1 MAQHRGTYKPD
12 HQSPY
17 EVSRYQIES
26 FTKCP
31 ACFWMNRVKGIKFP
45 GMPGFL
51 LNTATDTL
59 LKKDF
64 DYYRQLQQPH
74 PFMIKNGLD
83 HLVPFQH
90 EDFEQWTKALQL
102 GFRTEHPS
110 TNLIIGGGLDDVWHD
125 RANDQLFIVDY
136 KSTASRANEDKTA
149 LAAITLEGAYKKG
162 YKRQMEIYQWI
173 MRQNEFNVSD
183 TVYFVY
189 VNGDQHFEDGM
200 LKNEA
205 DHAVMRF
212 DVQLIEYQGDDSWIE
227 ETIVK
232 LKECLDQDHCPDHA
246 TSGFGPKGDK
256 QCEYATLF
264 DGMRNNSQYIPQI

>member
-1 MAQHRGTYKPD
+1 
-12 HQSPY
+12 
-17 EVSRYQIES
+17 
-26 FTKCP
+26 
-31 ACFWMNRVKGIKFP
+31 MNRVKGIKFP

-246 TSGFGPKGDK
+246 ASGYGPKGDK

-264 DGMRNNSQYIPQI
+264 DGMRDNNLS